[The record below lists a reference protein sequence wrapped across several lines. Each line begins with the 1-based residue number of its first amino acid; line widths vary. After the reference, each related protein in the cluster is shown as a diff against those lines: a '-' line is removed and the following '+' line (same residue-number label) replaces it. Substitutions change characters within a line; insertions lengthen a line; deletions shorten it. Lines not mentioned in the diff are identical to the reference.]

1 MVLAPGQHVE
11 DAIISLMPG
20 GIIAGRVTDETKS
33 PLSGVYL
40 QAMKFAYR
48 DGKRELEE
56 MGSAS
61 TNKRGEYRMAG
72 LLPGRYYLR
81 ATSSHPAPLAGKD
94 APERRGPHIL
104 FSGTNPH

>member
-1 MVLAPGQHVE
+1 VVLAPAQHVE

-72 LLPGRYYLR
+72 PASGEVL
-81 ATSSHPAPLAGKD
+81 SSHHELPPGAA
-94 APERRGPHIL
+94 RRKR
-104 FSGTNPH
+104 